1 MRTSGWAAVL
11 ALVSASAVS
20 GAAEVR
26 QAPVVNPTG
35 AAVLAFKQRL
45 ADYVKVHKQADA
57 EVPSLAETRDPAK
70 ISQREVALGDAIR
83 RLRAGAKPGDI
94 FVEEVRPVLIEAIRE
109 DFAKR
114 SAADRKALVEDMPA
128 NTKLAVNMTYPSSL
142 PLGTVP
148 ARLLRELPDL
158 PPELE
163 YRIVARHLILRDAKA
178 NIIVDFIRN
187 AVPTIPS

>member
-20 GAAEVR
+20 GAAEAR

-114 SAADRKALVEDMPA
+114 SAADRKGLVEDMPA

>member
-1 MRTSGWAAVL
+1 
-11 ALVSASAVS
+11 
-20 GAAEVR
+20 
-26 QAPVVNPTG
+26 
-35 AAVLAFKQRL
+35 
-45 ADYVKVHKQADA
+45 
-57 EVPSLAETRDPAK
+57 
-70 ISQREVALGDAIR
+70 
-83 RLRAGAKPGDI
+83 
-94 FVEEVRPVLIEAIRE
+94 
-109 DFAKR
+109 
-114 SAADRKALVEDMPA
+114 
-128 NTKLAVNMTYPSSL
+128 MTYPSSL

>member
-57 EVPSLAETRDPAK
+57 GSRASPRPGIRPRFPSGRSRSVTL
-70 ISQREVALGDAIR
+70 
-83 RLRAGAKPGDI
+83 
-94 FVEEVRPVLIEAIRE
+94 
-109 DFAKR
+109 
-114 SAADRKALVEDMPA
+114 SAAFA
-128 NTKLAVNMTYPSSL
+128 
-142 PLGTVP
+142 P
-148 ARLLRELPDL
+148 ARSQATSLSR
-158 PPELE
+158 
-163 YRIVARHLILRDAKA
+163 RSVRC
-178 NIIVDFIRN
+178 
-187 AVPTIPS
+187 